1 GDTSAQAA
9 LLNDA
14 EFLGVL
20 RHDRL
25 WVHSPNV
32 TGDSLSLITE
42 YYDEA
47 RKAKVLWANNLNG
60 QLKELIEQLRSRG
73 VEVIISNDGRVELKS
88 LTAVEDRVAKLI
100 EARTAARK
108 AKNFA
113 EADRIRDEL
122 AAMGVQLKDSKDPV

>member
-1 GDTSAQAA
+1 
-9 LLNDA
+9 
-14 EFLGVL
+14 
-20 RHDRL
+20 
-25 WVHSPNV
+25 
-32 TGDSLSLITE
+32 
-42 YYDEA
+42 A

-73 VEVIISNDGRVELKS
+73 VEVIISDDGRVELKS

-122 AAMGVQLKDSKDPV
+122 AAMGVQLKDSKDPVTGEIVTTWEVKR